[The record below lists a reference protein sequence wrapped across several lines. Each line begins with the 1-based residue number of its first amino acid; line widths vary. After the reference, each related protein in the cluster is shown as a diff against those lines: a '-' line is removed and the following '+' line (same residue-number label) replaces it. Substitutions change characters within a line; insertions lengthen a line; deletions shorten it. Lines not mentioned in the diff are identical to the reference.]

1 MKSQTT
7 KKDLRKQLKEIK
19 NAHTELQRTCK
30 FVAKENVSLQQL
42 LELNT
47 ETDTEAY
54 DEGYYGGYED
64 GARDALIE
72 LKRVASD
79 GIAVVIESTSYV
91 GLLETE
97 RRIKENMKISR
108 TNKKED
114 LDASKDNNV
123 DYDEGFMQGYEF
135 SKTQTY
141 TQFNSEEQAID
152 FGVRQGVYFA
162 TRVLETFDT
171 YVDRDR
177 AIAEVIKEALE
188 YKILV

>member
-1 MKSQTT
+1 MKSHTT
-7 KKDLRKQLKEIK
+7 KKDLRKQIKEIK
-19 NAHTELQRTCK
+19 NSHTDLQRICK
-30 FVAKENVSLQQL
+30 SVTKENVVLQL
-42 LELNT
+42 LLESNT

-97 RRIKENMKISR
+97 SRIKANMAISR
-108 TNKKED
+108 ENRKED

-135 SKTQTY
+135 AKTQTD

-152 FGVRQGVYFA
+152 YGVSQGVYFA

-177 AIAEVIKEALE
+177 AIAEVTKEALD
-188 YKILV
+188 YKF